1 MDWRYSQLIVLGQ
14 VQGGP
19 AVIST
24 IFERF
29 VELTPITVMVRAI
42 MERVFAPAALDQL
55 FEETAD
61 RQYQRELLFSTVVG
75 LMSLVVCGM
84 YPSVSAAY
92 KGFEKIMGVSKVAL
106 YAKINGLEPKL
117 SQALVRYSSEQLLA
131 IQSEFPSSRTPL
143 LPGYDLRIID
153 GNHIGATEHRLKVL
167 RSETAGAL
175 PGQTLTV
182 LDPQRSL
189 VVDVFPCEDGHAQ
202 ERSLF
207 PSVLE
212 QVQPNQ
218 VWIADRNFCT
228 NDFLTQIAQ
237 RDAYFIIREHQ
248 KLTWTE
254 VTTLEWV
261 DSNSGG
267 ELFEQQVRLSSGLMI
282 RRIVVRLK
290 EKTRH
295 GDAEVC
301 VLSNLPTDIDALTV
315 ADLYLKRWDI
325 EKLFQTVTD
334 TFHCEL
340 NTLGYPRAA
349 LFVFC
354 MALFA
359 FNILST
365 VRAVLKDV
373 HGAAEIDENLS
384 DYYVVE
390 DVQATWRG
398 LDVAIPPEEWHPFP
412 TMTNTAFAQSLRQ
425 WAERVNLK
433 RFRKSKRG
441 PKKATTKKT
450 FDPKHPHVAT
460 ARLLKNQ

>member
-1 MDWRYSQLIVLGQ
+1 M
-14 VQGGP
+14 
-19 AVIST
+19 ISA

-29 VELTPITVMVRAI
+29 VEMTPITVMVRAI
-42 MERVFAPAALDQL
+42 MERIFAPAALDQL
-55 FEETAD
+55 FEETAEH
-61 RQYQRELLFSTVVG
+61 QYQRELLFSTVVG

-84 YPSVSAAY
+84 YRSVSAAY
-92 KGFEKIMGVSKVAL
+92 KGFEQVVGVSKVAL
-106 YAKINGLEPKL
+106 YAKVNGMEPKL
-117 SQALVRYSSEQLLA
+117 SQALVRYSSAQLVA
-131 IQSEFPSSRTPL
+131 IQAEFPASLTPIL
-143 LPGYDLRIID
+143 AGYEVRIID
-153 GNHIGATEHRLKVL
+153 GNHIGATEHRLQVL
-167 RSETAGAL
+167 RVEPAGAL

-207 PSVLE
+207 PLVLE
-212 QVQPNQ
+212 QVQVKQ
-218 VWIADRNFCT
+218 VWVADRNFCT

-237 RDAYFIIREHQ
+237 REAYFVIREHQ
-248 KLTWTE
+248 KLAWTE
-254 VTTLEWV
+254 VTALV
-261 DSNSGG
+261 SAGSNASG
-267 ELFEQQVRLSSGLMI
+267 ELFEQQVCLSSGLVV
-282 RRIVVRLK
+282 RRIVIRLK
-290 EKTRH
+290 ERTRH
-295 GDAEVC
+295 GDVEVA
-301 VLSNLPTDIDALTV
+301 VLTNLLMTEVDALTI

-340 NTLGYPRAA
+340 NTRGYPRAA

-365 VRAVLKDV
+365 VRAALKEV
-373 HGAAEIDENLS
+373 HGAAEIEENLS

-398 LDVAIPPEEWHPFP
+398 LEIAIPPEEWRTFQ
-412 TMTNTAFAQSLRQ
+412 TMSDVAFAQSLRQ
-425 WAERVNLK
+425 WAERINLK

-441 PKKATTKKT
+441 PKKPTNKKK

-460 ARLLKNQ
+460 ARLLNNQQ

>member
-1 MDWRYSQLIVLGQ
+1 M
-14 VQGGP
+14 
-19 AVIST
+19 ISA

-29 VELTPITVMVRAI
+29 VEMTPITVMVRAI
-42 MERVFAPAALDQL
+42 MERIFAPTALDQL
-55 FEETAD
+55 FEETAEH
-61 RQYQRELLFSTVVG
+61 QYQRELLFSTVVG

-84 YPSVSAAY
+84 YPSVSAAD
-92 KGFEKIMGVSKVAL
+92 KGFEKVVGVSKVAL
-106 YAKINGLEPKL
+106 YAKVNGLEPNI
-117 SQALVRYSSEQLLA
+117 SQALVRYSSAQLLA
-131 IQSEFPSSRTPL
+131 IHAEFPASMTTI
-143 LPGYDLRIID
+143 LPGYEVRIID

-167 RSETAGAL
+167 RSEAAGAL

-202 ERSLF
+202 ERSLL
-207 PSVLE
+207 PLVLA
-212 QVQPNQ
+212 QMQPNHLW
-218 VWIADRNFCT
+218 VADRNFCT

-237 RDAYFIIREHQ
+237 RQACFIIREHQ
-248 KLTWTE
+248 NLAWTE
-254 VTTLEWV
+254 VTALKSV
-261 DSNSGG
+261 GSNASGA
-267 ELFEQQVRLSSGLMI
+267 LFEQEVSLSSGLVV
-282 RRIVVRLK
+282 RRIVIQLK
-290 EKTRH
+290 QTTRH
-295 GDAEVC
+295 GDAEVW
-301 VLSNLPTDIDALTV
+301 VLTNLAMSAVDALTV
-315 ADLYLKRWDI
+315 ADLYLKRWEI

-365 VRAVLKDV
+365 VRAALKEV
-373 HGAAEIDENLS
+373 HGAAEITENLS
-384 DYYVVE
+384 DYYIVE

-398 LDVAIPPEEWHPFP
+398 LEIAILPEEWQMFQ
-412 TMTNTAFAQSLRQ
+412 TMTNIAFAQSLRQ
-425 WAERVNLK
+425 WAERVSLK

-441 PKKATTKKT
+441 PKKATSKKQ

-460 ARLLKNQ
+460 ARLLNDQQ

>member
-1 MDWRYSQLIVLGQ
+1 M
-14 VQGGP
+14 
-19 AVIST
+19 ISA

-29 VELTPITVMVRAI
+29 VEMTPITVMVRAI
-42 MERVFAPAALDQL
+42 MERIFAPAALDQL
-55 FEETAD
+55 FEDTAEQ
-61 RQYQRELLFSTVVG
+61 QYQRELLFSTVVG

-92 KGFEKIMGVSKVAL
+92 KGFEKVVGVSKVSL

-117 SQALVRYSSEQLLA
+117 SQALVRYSSAQLLA
-131 IQSEFPSSRTPL
+131 IHAEFPASMTTL
-143 LPGYDLRIID
+143 LPGYEVRIID

-167 RSETAGAL
+167 QSEAAGAL

-207 PSVLE
+207 PAVLA
-212 QVQPNQ
+212 QVQPKQ
-218 VWIADRNFCT
+218 VWVGDRNFCT

-237 RDAYFIIREHQ
+237 REAYFIIREHQ
-248 KLTWTE
+248 KIAWTE
-254 VTTLEWV
+254 VTGLASV
-261 DSNSGG
+261 GSNASG
-267 ELFEQQVRLSSGLMI
+267 ELFEQQVCLSSGLVV
-282 RRIVVRLK
+282 RRIVIQLK
-290 EKTRH
+290 ETTRH
-295 GDAEVC
+295 GDAEVW
-301 VLSNLPTDIDALTV
+301 VLTNLPIGEVDALTI
-315 ADLYLKRWDI
+315 ADLYLKRWEI

-365 VRAVLKDV
+365 VRAVLKEV
-373 HGAAEIDENLS
+373 HGAAEITENLS

-398 LDVAIPPEEWHPFP
+398 LEIAILPEAWQTFQ

-441 PKKATTKKT
+441 PKKATAKKP

-460 ARLLKNQ
+460 ARLLNNQQ

>member
-1 MDWRYSQLIVLGQ
+1 M
-14 VQGGP
+14 
-19 AVIST
+19 ISA

-29 VELTPITVMVRAI
+29 VEMTPITVMVRAI
-42 MERVFAPAALDQL
+42 MERIFAPAALDQL
-55 FEETAD
+55 FDETAEH
-61 RQYQRELLFSTVVG
+61 QYQRELLFSTVVG

-92 KGFEKIMGVSKVAL
+92 KGFEKVVGVSKVAL
-106 YAKINGLEPKL
+106 YAKINGLEPQL
-117 SQALVRYSSEQLLA
+117 SQALVRYSSAQLLA
-131 IQSEFPSSRTPL
+131 IHAEFPAGLSTI
-143 LPGYDLRIID
+143 LPGYEVRIID

-167 RSETAGAL
+167 QSESAGAL

-207 PSVLE
+207 PWVLT
-212 QVQPNQ
+212 QVQPKQ

-237 RDAYFIIREHQ
+237 RQAYFIMREHQ
-248 KLTWTE
+248 KLAWTA
-254 VTTLEWV
+254 VTALV
-261 DSNSGG
+261 AVGSNASG
-267 ELFEQQVRLSSGLMI
+267 ELFEQQVRLRSGLI
-282 RRIVVRLK
+282 VRRIVIQLK
-290 EKTRH
+290 ETTRH
-295 GDAEVC
+295 GDTQVW
-301 VLSNLPTDIDALTV
+301 VLTNLPSTEVDALTI
-315 ADLYLKRWDI
+315 ADLYLKRWEI

-365 VRAVLKDV
+365 VRAALKQV
-373 HGAAEIDENLS
+373 HGAAEITENLS

-398 LDVAIPPEEWHPFP
+398 LEIAILPEEWQIFQ

-425 WAERVNLK
+425 WAERVDLK

-441 PKKATTKKT
+441 PKKTTTKKP

-460 ARLLKNQ
+460 ARLLNGQQ

>member
-1 MDWRYSQLIVLGQ
+1 V
-14 VQGGP
+14 
-19 AVIST
+19 VISA

-29 VELTPITVMVRAI
+29 VETIPITVMVRAI
-42 MERVFAPAALDQL
+42 MERIFAPEQLDQL
-55 FEETAD
+55 FEEHAEQ
-61 RQYQRELLFSTVVG
+61 QYQRELLFSTVVG

-92 KGFEKIMGVSKVAL
+92 KGFEKVIGVSKVSL

-117 SQALVRYSSEQLLA
+117 SQALVRYSSEQLSA
-131 IQSEFPSSRTPL
+131 IHEEFPASYTSI
-143 LPGYDLRIID
+143 LPGYEVRIID

-167 RSETAGAL
+167 RTEAAGPL
-175 PGQTLTV
+175 PGQALAV
-182 LDPQRSL
+182 LDPQRAL

-207 PSVLE
+207 PWVLE
-212 QVQPNQ
+212 QVKAKE

-237 RDAYFIIREHQ
+237 SKAYFVIREHRQ
-248 KLTWTE
+248 LTWTE
-254 VTTLEWV
+254 VTTLRSVGQNE
-261 DSNSGG
+261 SG
-267 ELFEQQVRLSSGLMI
+267 EVFEQQVELSSGLKV
-282 RRIVVRLK
+282 RRIVVQLK
-290 EKTRH
+290 KATRH
-295 GDAEVC
+295 GDEQVW
-301 VLSNLPTDIDALTV
+301 VLTNLPSAKVDGLAV
-315 ADLYLKRWDI
+315 ADLYLKRWQI
-325 EKLFQTVTD
+325 EKLFQTITD

-354 MALFA
+354 VALLA

-365 VRAVLKDV
+365 VRAALKEV
-373 HGAAEIDENLS
+373 HGASEIDENLS
-384 DYYVVE
+384 DYYMVE

-398 LDVAIPPEEWHPFP
+398 LEIAILPEEWQHFQG
-412 TMTNTAFAQSLRQ
+412 MANADFAQYLRQ
-425 WAERVNLK
+425 LAEQVSLK

-441 PKKATTKKT
+441 PKKPTAKKK

-460 ARLLKNQ
+460 ARLLNPK

>member
-1 MDWRYSQLIVLGQ
+1 M
-14 VQGGP
+14 
-19 AVIST
+19 ISA

-29 VELTPITVMVRAI
+29 VEMTPITVMVRAI
-42 MERVFAPAALDQL
+42 MERIFAPAALDQL
-55 FEETAD
+55 FEETAEH
-61 RQYQRELLFSTVVG
+61 QYQRALLFSTVVG

-92 KGFEKIMGVSKVAL
+92 KGFEKVVVVSKVAL
-106 YAKINGLEPKL
+106 YAKVNGMEPKL
-117 SQALVRYSSEQLLA
+117 SQALVRYSSAQLVA
-131 IQSEFPSSRTPL
+131 IQAEFPASLTSI
-143 LPGYDLRIID
+143 LPGYEVRIID

-167 RSETAGAL
+167 RSESAGAL

-202 ERSLF
+202 ERSLL
-207 PSVLE
+207 PLVLA
-212 QVQPNQ
+212 QVQPKQ
-218 VWIADRNFCT
+218 VWVADRNFCT
-228 NDFLTQIAQ
+228 HDFLSEISQ
-237 RDAYFIIREHQ
+237 RDAYFVIREHQ
-248 KLTWTE
+248 KLTWTA
-254 VTTLEWV
+254 VTALV
-261 DSNSGG
+261 SVGSNASG
-267 ELFEQQVRLSSGLMI
+267 ELLEQQVALSSGRVV
-282 RRIVVRLK
+282 RRIVIQLK
-290 EKTRH
+290 TATRH
-295 GDAEVC
+295 GDAEVA
-301 VLSNLPTDIDALTV
+301 VLSNLPLTVVDALTI

-365 VRAVLKDV
+365 VRAALKEV
-373 HGAAEIDENLS
+373 HGAAEINENLS

-398 LDVAIPPEEWHPFP
+398 LEVAILPEAWQTLQ
-412 TMTNTAFAQSLRQ
+412 TMSDVAFAQSLRQ
-425 WAERVNLK
+425 WAERVNLT

-441 PKKATTKKT
+441 PKKPTTKKK

-460 ARLLKNQ
+460 ARLLNEQL

>member
-1 MDWRYSQLIVLGQ
+1 
-14 VQGGP
+14 
-19 AVIST
+19 VISA

-29 VELTPITVMVRAI
+29 VEMTPITVMVRAV
-42 MERVFAPAALDQL
+42 MERIFAPAALDQL
-55 FEETAD
+55 FDETAEH
-61 RQYQRELLFSTVVG
+61 QYQRELLFSTVVG

-92 KGFEKIMGVSKVAL
+92 KGFEKVVGVSKVAL
-106 YAKINGLEPKL
+106 YAKINGLEPQL
-117 SQALVRYSSEQLLA
+117 SQALVRYSNAQLLA
-131 IQSEFPSSRTPL
+131 IHAEFPASMRTI
-143 LPGYDLRIID
+143 LPGYEVRIID
-153 GNHIGATEHRLKVL
+153 GNHLGATEHRLKVL
-167 RSETAGAL
+167 RAESAGVL

-207 PSVLE
+207 PWVLE
-212 QVQPNQ
+212 QVQPKQ

-237 RDAYFIIREHQ
+237 CEAYFIIREHQ
-248 KLTWTE
+248 KLAWTA
-254 VTTLEWV
+254 VTALV
-261 DSNSGG
+261 AVGSNGSG
-267 ELFEQQVRLSSGLMI
+267 ELFEQQVRLTSGLI
-282 RRIVVRLK
+282 VRRIVIQLK
-290 EKTRH
+290 ETTRH
-295 GDAEVC
+295 GDAQVW
-301 VLSNLPTDIDALTV
+301 VLTNLPSTEVDALTI
-315 ADLYLKRWDI
+315 ADLYLKRWEI

-340 NTLGYPRAA
+340 KTLGYPRAA

-365 VRAVLKDV
+365 VRAALKQV
-373 HGAAEIDENLS
+373 HGAAEIEENLS

-398 LDVAIPPEEWHPFP
+398 LDIAVLPEEWQTFQA
-412 TMTNTAFAQSLRQ
+412 MTNVAFAQSLRQ
-425 WAERVNLK
+425 WAERVDLK

-441 PKKATTKKT
+441 PKKATSKKP
-450 FDPKHPHVAT
+450 FDPKHPHLAT
-460 ARLLKNQ
+460 ARLLNEQQ

>member
-1 MDWRYSQLIVLGQ
+1 
-14 VQGGP
+14 
-19 AVIST
+19 VISA

-29 VELTPITVMVRAI
+29 VEMTPITVMVRAI
-42 MERVFAPAALDQL
+42 MERIFAPAALDQL
-55 FEETAD
+55 FDETAEH
-61 RQYQRELLFSTVVG
+61 QYQRELLFSTVVG

-92 KGFEKIMGVSKVAL
+92 KGFEKVVGVSKVAL
-106 YAKINGLEPKL
+106 YAKINGLEPQL
-117 SQALVRYSSEQLLA
+117 SQALVRYSSAQLLA
-131 IQSEFPSSRTPL
+131 IHAEFPAGLSTI
-143 LPGYDLRIID
+143 LPGYEVRIID
-153 GNHIGATEHRLKVL
+153 GNHLGATEHRLKVL
-167 RSETAGAL
+167 RAESAGAL

-207 PSVLE
+207 PWVLE
-212 QVQPNQ
+212 QVQPKQ

-237 RDAYFIIREHQ
+237 RQAYFIIREHQ
-248 KLTWTE
+248 KLAWKA
-254 VTTLEWV
+254 VTALV
-261 DSNSGG
+261 AVGSNASG
-267 ELFEQQVRLSSGLMI
+267 ELFEQQVCLTSGLI
-282 RRIVVRLK
+282 VRRIVIQLK
-290 EKTRH
+290 ETTRH
-295 GDAEVC
+295 GDAQVW
-301 VLSNLPTDIDALTV
+301 VLTNLPSNEVDALTI
-315 ADLYLKRWDI
+315 ADLYLKRWEI

-365 VRAVLKDV
+365 VRAALKQA
-373 HGAAEIDENLS
+373 HGATEIEENLS

-398 LDVAIPPEEWHPFP
+398 LDIAVLPEEWQTFQA
-412 TMTNTAFAQSLRQ
+412 MTNVAFAQSLRQ
-425 WAERVNLK
+425 WAERIDLK

-441 PKKATTKKT
+441 PKKATTKKP
-450 FDPKHPHVAT
+450 FDPKHPHLAT
-460 ARLLKNQ
+460 ARLLNEQQ

>member
-1 MDWRYSQLIVLGQ
+1 
-14 VQGGP
+14 
-19 AVIST
+19 VISA

-29 VELTPITVMVRAI
+29 VEDAPLTVMVRAT
-42 MERVFAPAALDQL
+42 MERIFAPELIDQL
-55 FEETAD
+55 FEDTAEQ
-61 RQYQRELLFSTVVG
+61 QYQRDLLFSTVVG

-92 KGFEKIMGVSKVAL
+92 KGFEKVVGVSKVAL
-106 YAKINGLEPKL
+106 YAKINGLEPRL

-131 IQSEFPSSRTPL
+131 VHKEFPAAFTPIL
-143 LPGYDLRIID
+143 AGYEVRIID
-153 GNHIGATEHRLKVL
+153 GNHIAGTEHRLQVL
-167 RSETAGAL
+167 RTESAGAL

-182 LDPQRSL
+182 LDPQRAL

-202 ERSLF
+202 ERSLL
-207 PSVLE
+207 PWVLE
-212 QVQPNQ
+212 QVKPKQ

-228 NDFLTQIAQ
+228 ADFLTQIDQ
-237 RDAYFIIREHQ
+237 RAAYFVIREHQ
-248 KLTWTE
+248 QIGWTE
-254 VTTLEWV
+254 VTALQAV
-261 DSNSGG
+261 GQNASGA
-267 ELFEQQVRLSSGLMI
+267 LFEQQVQLSSGLRV
-282 RRIVVRLK
+282 RRIVIQLK
-290 EKTRH
+290 QPTRH
-295 GDAEVC
+295 GDVQVA
-301 VLSNLPTDIDALTV
+301 VLTNLPMTTVNALTV
-315 ADLYLKRWDI
+315 ADLYLERWQI

-354 MALFA
+354 IALLA

-365 VRAVLKDV
+365 VKAALKQA
-373 HGAAEIDENLS
+373 HGAAAINDHLS

-398 LDVAIPPEEWHPFP
+398 LAIAVLPQDWQTFQ
-412 TMTNTAFAQSLRQ
+412 TMTNAAFAQYLRQ
-425 WAERVNLK
+425 CAELVNLQ

-441 PKKATTKKT
+441 PKKPTTKKK

-460 ARLLKNQ
+460 ARLLNQK

>member
-1 MDWRYSQLIVLGQ
+1 M
-14 VQGGP
+14 
-19 AVIST
+19 ISA

-29 VELTPITVMVRAI
+29 VEMTPITVMVRAM
-42 MERVFAPAALDQL
+42 MERIFAPAALDQL
-55 FEETAD
+55 FEDTAEH
-61 RQYQRELLFSTVVG
+61 QYQRELLFSTVVG

-92 KGFEKIMGVSKVAL
+92 KGFEKVVGVSKVSL
-106 YAKINGLEPKL
+106 YAKINGLEPKI
-117 SQALVRYSSEQLLA
+117 SQALVRYSSVQLLA
-131 IQSEFPSSRTPL
+131 IHAEFPASMTSL
-143 LPGYDLRIID
+143 LPGYEVRIID

-167 RSETAGAL
+167 QSEAAGAL

-207 PSVLE
+207 PAVLE
-212 QVQPNQ
+212 QVQPKQ
-218 VWIADRNFCT
+218 VWVADRNFCT

-237 RDAYFIIREHQ
+237 RQAYFIIREHQ
-248 KLTWTE
+248 KLAWTA
-254 VTTLEWV
+254 VTALESV
-261 DSNSGG
+261 GSNASG
-267 ELFEQQVRLSSGLMI
+267 ELFEQQVCLTSGLTV
-282 RRIVVRLK
+282 RRIVIQLK
-290 EKTRH
+290 ETTRH
-295 GDAEVC
+295 GDAEVW
-301 VLSNLPTDIDALTV
+301 VLTNLPRSEVDALTI
-315 ADLYLKRWDI
+315 ADLYLKRWEI

-365 VRAVLKDV
+365 VRAALKEV
-373 HGAAEIDENLS
+373 HGAAEITENLS

-398 LDVAIPPEEWHPFP
+398 LEIAIPPEDWQMFQ
-412 TMTNTAFAQSLRQ
+412 TMTHTAFAQSLRQ
-425 WAERVNLK
+425 WAERVSLK

-441 PKKATTKKT
+441 PKKATSKKK

-460 ARLLKNQ
+460 ARLLNNQQ

>member
-1 MDWRYSQLIVLGQ
+1 MIG
-14 VQGGP
+14 
-19 AVIST
+19 A

-29 VELTPITVMVRAI
+29 VETTPITVMVRAI
-42 MERVFAPAALDQL
+42 MERIFAPESLDQL
-55 FEETAD
+55 FEEKAEH
-61 RQYQRELLFSTVVG
+61 QYQRKLLFSVVVG

-92 KGFEKIMGVSKVAL
+92 KGFEKVIGVSKVAL
-106 YAKINGLEPKL
+106 YAKINSLEPKL
-117 SQALVRYSSEQLLA
+117 SQALVRYSSERLLA
-131 IQSEFPSSRTPL
+131 IHGEFPAGTTSI
-143 LPGYDLRIID
+143 LPGYEVRIID

-167 RSETAGAL
+167 RSESAGAL

-207 PSVLE
+207 PWVLE
-212 QVQPNQ
+212 QVQANQ

-237 RDAYFIIREHQ
+237 RNAYFIIREHQ
-248 KLTWTE
+248 KLAWTE
-254 VTTLEWV
+254 VTALQSV
-261 DSNSGG
+261 GQNASG
-267 ELFEQQVRLSSGLMI
+267 EVFEQQVCLSSGLTV
-282 RRIVVRLK
+282 RRIVIQLK
-290 EKTRH
+290 EVTRH
-295 GDAEVC
+295 GDEQVWI
-301 VLSNLPTDIDALTV
+301 LTNLPVTTVGPLTI
-315 ADLYLKRWDI
+315 ADLYLKRWEI

-354 MALFA
+354 VALLA

-365 VRAVLKDV
+365 VRAALKQV
-373 HGAAEIDENLS
+373 HGAAEIEENLS

-398 LDVAIPPEEWHPFP
+398 LEIAILPEEWQTFQD
-412 TMTNTAFAQSLRQ
+412 MSNAAFAQSLRQ
-425 WAERVNLK
+425 WAEQVNLQ

-441 PKKATTKKT
+441 PKKPTNKKQ

-460 ARLLKNQ
+460 ARLLNKQL

>member
-1 MDWRYSQLIVLGQ
+1 M
-14 VQGGP
+14 
-19 AVIST
+19 ISA

-29 VELTPITVMVRAI
+29 VEMTPITVMVRAI
-42 MERVFAPAALDQL
+42 MERIFAPAALDQL
-55 FEETAD
+55 FADTAEQ
-61 RQYQRELLFSTVVG
+61 QYQRELLFSTVVG

-92 KGFEKIMGVSKVAL
+92 KGFEKVVGVSKVAL

-117 SQALVRYSSEQLLA
+117 SQALVRYSGAQLLA
-131 IQSEFPSSRTPL
+131 IHAEFPTSMTTL
-143 LPGYDLRIID
+143 LPGYEVRIID

-167 RSETAGAL
+167 RSEAAGAL

-207 PSVLE
+207 PWVLE
-212 QVQPNQ
+212 QVQPKQ
-218 VWIADRNFCT
+218 VWVADRNFCT

-237 RDAYFIIREHQ
+237 REAYFIIREHQ
-248 KLTWTE
+248 KLSWTA
-254 VTTLEWV
+254 VTALTSV
-261 DSNSGG
+261 GSNASG
-267 ELFEQQVRLSSGLMI
+267 ELFEQQVCLSGGLVV
-282 RRIVVRLK
+282 RRIVIQLK
-290 EKTRH
+290 ETTRH
-295 GDAEVC
+295 GDTEVWI
-301 VLSNLPTDIDALTV
+301 LTNLPLREVDALTI
-315 ADLYLKRWDI
+315 ADLYLKRWEI

-365 VRAVLKDV
+365 VRATLKER
-373 HGAAEIDENLS
+373 HGVAEIVENLS

-398 LDVAIPPEEWHPFP
+398 LEIAILPEAWQTFQ

-425 WAERVNLK
+425 WAERVDLK

-441 PKKATTKKT
+441 PKKATTKKP

-460 ARLLKNQ
+460 ARLLNDHQ

>member
-1 MDWRYSQLIVLGQ
+1 M
-14 VQGGP
+14 
-19 AVIST
+19 ISA

-29 VELTPITVMVRAI
+29 VEMTPITVMVRAI
-42 MERVFAPAALDQL
+42 MERIFAPAALDQL
-55 FEETAD
+55 FEDTAEQ
-61 RQYQRELLFSTVVG
+61 QYQRELLFSTVVG

-92 KGFEKIMGVSKVAL
+92 KGFEKVVGVSKVSL

-117 SQALVRYSSEQLLA
+117 SQALVRYSSAQLLA
-131 IQSEFPSSRTPL
+131 IHAEFPASMTTL
-143 LPGYDLRIID
+143 LPGYEVRIID
-153 GNHIGATEHRLKVL
+153 GNHIGATEHRLQVL
-167 RSETAGAL
+167 RWSAAGAL

-207 PSVLE
+207 PAVLA
-212 QVQPNQ
+212 QVQPQQ
-218 VWIADRNFCT
+218 VWVADRNFCT

-237 RDAYFIIREHQ
+237 RQAYFIIREHQ
-248 KLTWTE
+248 KLAWTE
-254 VTTLEWV
+254 VTALTPVGLNA
-261 DSNSGG
+261 SG
-267 ELFEQQVRLSSGLMI
+267 ELFEQQVCLSSGLVV
-282 RRIVVRLK
+282 RRIVIQLK
-290 EKTRH
+290 ATTRH
-295 GDAEVC
+295 GDREVW
-301 VLSNLPTDIDALTV
+301 VLTNLPMTEVDALTI
-315 ADLYLKRWDI
+315 ADLYLQRWEI

-365 VRAVLKDV
+365 VRAALKEV
-373 HGAAEIDENLS
+373 HGAAEIVENLS

-398 LDVAIPPEEWHPFP
+398 LEIAILPEEWQMFAA
-412 TMTNTAFAQSLRQ
+412 MTNTAFAQSLRQ
-425 WAERVNLK
+425 WAERVDLK

-441 PKKATTKKT
+441 PKKATTKKP

-460 ARLLKNQ
+460 ARLLNDQQ

>member
-1 MDWRYSQLIVLGQ
+1 MIN
-14 VQGGP
+14 
-19 AVIST
+19 A

-29 VELTPITVMVRAI
+29 VEMTPITVMMRAI
-42 MERVFAPAALDQL
+42 MERIFAPTALDQL
-55 FEETAD
+55 FEETAEH
-61 RQYQRELLFSTVVG
+61 QYQRELLFSTVVG

-92 KGFEKIMGVSKVAL
+92 KGFEKVVGVSKVAL

-131 IQSEFPSSRTPL
+131 IHTEFPASMTTI
-143 LPGYDLRIID
+143 LPGYEVRIID
-153 GNHIGATEHRLKVL
+153 GNHIGATEHRLQVL
-167 RSETAGAL
+167 RSEAAGAL

-202 ERSLF
+202 ERSLL
-207 PSVLE
+207 PLVLE
-212 QVQPNQ
+212 QVQPKQ

-237 RDAYFIIREHQ
+237 REAYFIIREHQ
-248 KLTWTE
+248 KLAWTE
-254 VTTLEWV
+254 VTALESV
-261 DSNSGG
+261 GSNASG
-267 ELFEQQVRLSSGLMI
+267 ELLEQQVCLSSGLKV
-282 RRIVVRLK
+282 RRIVIQLK
-290 EKTRH
+290 ATTRH
-295 GDAEVC
+295 GDAEVW
-301 VLSNLPTDIDALTV
+301 VLTNLPGTEVDALTI
-315 ADLYLKRWDI
+315 ADLYLKRWEI

-365 VRAVLKDV
+365 VRAALKEV
-373 HGAAEIDENLS
+373 HGAAEIAENLS

-398 LDVAIPPEEWHPFP
+398 LEIAILPEEWQTFQA
-412 TMTNTAFAQSLRQ
+412 MTNIAFAQSLRQ
-425 WAERVNLK
+425 WAEHVNLK

-441 PKKATTKKT
+441 PKKATTKKP
-450 FDPKHPHVAT
+450 FDPKHPHIAT
-460 ARLLKNQ
+460 ARLLNNQ